1 MNDLPPWFRNVVAE
15 TVPEL
20 NEKFVEFGLSATQGN
35 KETPREHLVNL
46 LDADGNKD
54 DYFIIENSPNE
65 NKMANLIDSPTQVS
79 LSVKSFASGTDGSLA
94 CNSQD
99 VEAFADTG

>member
-1 MNDLPPWFRNVVAE
+1 MNDLPPWFRNAVAE

-20 NEKFVEFGLSATQGN
+20 SEKFAEFGLSTQGN
-35 KETPREHLVNL
+35 KETPRERLVNL
-46 LDADGNKD
+46 LDADENKD

-79 LSVKSFASGTDGSLA
+79 LHVKSFASGTDGSLA
-94 CNSQD
+94 SNSQD
-99 VEAFADTG
+99 AFADTG

>member
-1 MNDLPPWFRNVVAE
+1 MNDLPSWFWNAVAE

-20 NEKFVEFGLSATQGN
+20 SEKFAEFGLSTQGN
-35 KETPREHLVNL
+35 KETPRERWVNL

-79 LSVKSFASGTDGSLA
+79 LPVQSFASGTDGSLA
-94 CNSQD
+94 SNSQD

>member
-1 MNDLPPWFRNVVAE
+1 MNDLPPWFRNAVAE

-20 NEKFVEFGLSATQGN
+20 SEKFAEFGLSAQGN
-35 KETPREHLVNL
+35 KETPRERLVNL

-54 DYFIIENSPNE
+54 DYFLIENSRNE
-65 NKMANLIDSPTQVS
+65 TEMSNLVDSPTQVS
-79 LSVKSFASGTDGSLA
+79 LHVKSFASGTDGSLA
-94 CNSQD
+94 SNSQD